1 MQRCDILWRHGEC
14 QYRNQFEVRSENVR
28 RLSGSCRRQVE
39 GAHRHLEEAAEE
51 QVVGFILGPG
61 KDMLGVRAELT
72 PGSKLDINLPAI
84 SEWDE
89 VD

>member
-1 MQRCDILWRHGEC
+1 M
-14 QYRNQFEVRSENVR
+14 
-28 RLSGSCRRQVE
+28 
-39 GAHRHLEEAAEE
+39 
-51 QVVGFILGPG
+51 VGFILGPG